1 MEDNFGCP
9 GMMDDVK
16 FFRKNMFLFKHQ
28 KSKPTTSEYTPKST
42 YTQEFAFPSPAKLFR
57 VPLPRHHFFSLIKRK

>member
-1 MEDNFGCP
+1 MEDNFEYP

-42 YTQEFAFPSPAKLFR
+42 YTQEFAFPSHKYHQRSYFAFLFR
-57 VPLPRHHFFSLIKRK
+57 GTTFSP